1 MKLILAYIILTI
13 IAIMLLLFI
22 VINYVKQEIKV
33 KENKNER

>member
-33 KENKNER
+33 KENKNGR